1 LKPIAISIHD
11 VYFTTPFPGDL
22 LMSSRLF
29 VAIVGLV
36 FVQFCGCQGTRGKL
50 AARSSPEIQ
59 VSAETVRRAPLPADN
74 RPGESS
80 PADIVAA
87 KQPSIELTAGEAGPA
102 PTLAG
107 SPIPDSPSF
116 IPGEVVT
123 SWTLASLESTA
134 LANNPSIRQA
144 SSSAHKAIGFRDQVG
159 KKPNPIVGYNGTQLA
174 DRGTD
179 QHTVFVEQQVVLGD
193 KLSRN
198 QEVLNQ
204 EVQSQL
210 WEVEAQ
216 RYRVLTD
223 VRQRYYEALAAQR
236 RLALTKEFHV
246 IAQKG
251 VDVAKAR
258 LEAKEGST
266 PEVLQAEIQLNQVEV
281 QRRQAEAAFRGAWK
295 QLMAVTG
302 LPGTLPGALEGALP
316 SQVTVEDLQLV
327 TSQTL
332 AASPELRAA
341 QARVSRARANIGRQ
355 EVQAIPNLTFMLG
368 GGVDR
373 GTNSGMINTQ
383 VGLPLPIYNRN
394 EGNISAA
401 QAEFSRACEE
411 VRRIE
416 LSIESRIAQAG
427 QDYESAAAA
436 VEQYQQVT
444 LPKAEEA
451 LALTEQA
458 YSAGEFEFLQVLI
471 VRKTYFD
478 ANLEYVLSQKNLALA
493 ETYLQ
498 GMVLSGGLDNT
509 RDTDI
514 GSGLRDQS
522 LSGE

>member
-1 LKPIAISIHD
+1 
-11 VYFTTPFPGDL
+11 
-22 LMSSRLF
+22 MSSRLCLV
-29 VAIVGLV
+29 VAGLV
-36 FVQFCGCQGTRGKL
+36 IVQCCGCQGTHGTH
-50 AARSSPEIQ
+50 AARSSPDIRS
-59 VSAETVRRAPLPADN
+59 SAGIVPRTSMSSSSQSDET
-74 RPGESS
+74 S
-80 PADIVAA
+80 PAEILVAKHPA
-87 KQPSIELTAGEAGPA
+87 IELTAGEAELTPTDAERFIPA
-102 PTLAG
+102 SP
-107 SPIPDSPSF
+107 SPIP
-116 IPGEVVT
+116 GESLS

-144 SSSAHKAIGFRDQVG
+144 SSSAYKATGFRDQVG
-159 KKPNPIVGYNGTQLA
+159 IKPNPIIGYNATQLA

-179 QHTVFVEQQVVLGD
+179 QHTVFIEQQIVLGD

-198 QEVLNQ
+198 QQVLNQ

-210 WEVEAQ
+210 WEVETQ

-236 RLALTKEFHV
+236 RLELTKEFHV

-258 LEAKEGST
+258 RDAKEGST

-295 QLMAVTG
+295 QLMAVSG
-302 LPGTLPGALEGALP
+302 LPATPPGTLEGTLP
-316 SQVTVEDLQLV
+316 SQVAVEDLQLV

-332 AASPELRAA
+332 AASPELQAA

-355 EVQAIPNLTFMLG
+355 EVQAIPNLTFMLA

-373 GTNSGMINTQ
+373 GTDSGLINAQ

-394 EGNISAA
+394 QGNIAAA

-411 VRRIE
+411 VRRLE

-427 QDYESAAAA
+427 QEYESAAAA
-436 VEQYQQVT
+436 VEQYQEVT

-451 LALTEQA
+451 LKITEQA
-458 YSAGEFEFLQVLI
+458 YAAGEFDFLQVLI

-478 ANLEYVLSQKNLALA
+478 ANLEFVLSQKNLAVA

-509 RDTDI
+509 RDTDLD
-514 GSGLRDQS
+514 SGLRDQS

>member
-1 LKPIAISIHD
+1 LNRIAISIHN
-11 VYFTTPFPGDL
+11 VYFNMPFPGDF
-22 LMSSRLF
+22 LMSRKLF
-29 VAIVGLV
+29 IVLGLV
-36 FVQFCGCQGTRGKL
+36 SIQFCGCQGTRGPL
-50 AARSSPEIQ
+50 ATRSSPEIQ
-59 VSAETVRRAPLPADN
+59 VSSKTNHRAPRPPGNRSGESTPAETVT
-74 RPGESS
+74 
-80 PADIVAA
+80 A
-87 KQPSIELTAGEAGPA
+87 KQSFIELTAGEAGP
-102 PTLAG
+102 
-107 SPIPDSPSF
+107 SPIHEEVPVPDFPSSA
-116 IPGEVVT
+116 PGEFAT
-123 SWTLASLESTA
+123 SWSLASLESTA

-144 SSSAHKAIGFRDQVG
+144 SSSAHKAIGFREQVG
-159 KKPNPIVGYNGTQLA
+159 KRPNPMVGYNGTQIA

-179 QHTVFVEQQVVLGD
+179 QHTVFVEQQIVLGD

-204 EVQSQL
+204 EVESQL

-258 LEAKEGST
+258 REAKEGST
-266 PEVLQAEIQLNQVEV
+266 PEVLQAEIQLNQVEI
-281 QRRQAEAAFRGAWK
+281 QRRQAEASFRGAWK

-302 LPGTLPGALEGALP
+302 LPGTFPGALEGDLP
-316 SQVTVEDLQLV
+316 SQVTVDDWQLV

-332 AASPELRAA
+332 AASPELQAA

-355 EVQAIPNLTFMLG
+355 EVQAIPNLTFMLA

-411 VRRIE
+411 VRRLE

-427 QDYESAAAA
+427 QEYESAAAA

-451 LALTEQA
+451 LALTEHA
-458 YSAGEFEFLQVLI
+458 YAAGEFEFLQVLI

-478 ANLEYVLSQKNLALA
+478 ANLEYVVSQKNLALA
-493 ETYLQ
+493 EAYLQ

-522 LSGE
+522 LGGE

>member
-1 LKPIAISIHD
+1 
-11 VYFTTPFPGDL
+11 
-22 LMSSRLF
+22 MSFRL
-29 VAIVGLV
+29 GLAV
-36 FVQFCGCQGTRGKL
+36 TATIFVQFCGCTGARWGLTARNTRDVRTLAESTREVDRSRQDQRLSSAPHSRDDLSGDGDAITL
-50 AARSSPEIQ
+50 AAATQ
-59 VSAETVRRAPLPADN
+59 SAEPTPVDLLIPDA
-74 RPGESS
+74 
-80 PADIVAA
+80 
-87 KQPSIELTAGEAGPA
+87 PA
-102 PTLAG
+102 PV
-107 SPIPDSPSF
+107 
-116 IPGEVVT
+116 PGTGVS
-123 SWTLASLESTA
+123 SWTLASLEATA

-144 SSSAHKAIGFRDQVG
+144 SSSAHKAVGFRDQVG
-159 KKPNPIVGYNGTQLA
+159 KKPNPTVGYNATQLA

-179 QHTVFVEQQVVLGD
+179 QHTVFVEQQVVLAD

-198 QEVLNQ
+198 QDVLNQ

-236 RLALTKEFHV
+236 RLALTKEFLV
-246 IAQKG
+246 IATKG
-251 VDVAKAR
+251 VEVAKAR
-258 LEAKEGST
+258 LEAKEGSM

-302 LPGTLPGALEGALP
+302 LPGTPSGTLEGTLP
-316 SQVTVEDLQLV
+316 SQVAVEDLQLV
-327 TSQTL
+327 THQTL
-332 AASPELRAA
+332 ASSPELQAA
-341 QARVSRARANIGRQ
+341 RARVSRARSNIGRQ
-355 EVQAIPNLTFMLG
+355 EVQAIPNLTFMLA

-373 GTNSGMINTQ
+373 GTDSGMINAQ
-383 VGLPLPIYNRN
+383 VGLPIPIYNRN
-394 EGNISAA
+394 EGNIAAA

-427 QDYESAAAA
+427 QEYEAAAAA
-436 VEQYQQVT
+436 VEQYQEVI
-444 LPKAEEA
+444 LPKAEET
-451 LALTEQA
+451 LTLTEKA

-478 ANLEYVLSQKNLALA
+478 TNLEYVLSQRNLAVA

-498 GMVLSGGLDNT
+498 GMVLSGGLDGT
-509 RDTDI
+509 RDTDFD
-514 GSGLRDQS
+514 SGLREQS